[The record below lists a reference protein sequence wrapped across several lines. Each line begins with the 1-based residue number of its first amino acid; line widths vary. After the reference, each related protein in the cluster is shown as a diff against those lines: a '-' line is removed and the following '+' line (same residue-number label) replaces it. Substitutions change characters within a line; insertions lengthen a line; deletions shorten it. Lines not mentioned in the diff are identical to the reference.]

1 MWRMRPGANVF
12 LPVFCFFAFHVYI
25 AKLQNTV
32 FKIFVILLISDII
45 NKDKNYLTYTMDCM
59 DIGTNT

>member
-1 MWRMRPGANVF
+1 MF

-45 NKDKNYLTYTMDCM
+45 NTDKNYLTYTMDCM